1 MNFLIFFLTRIS
13 VQGIFKIEELEERDI
28 YYIYNKE
35 DMQNVVYD
43 KHGNSFLILKEFY
56 CTIV

>member
-1 MNFLIFFLTRIS
+1 